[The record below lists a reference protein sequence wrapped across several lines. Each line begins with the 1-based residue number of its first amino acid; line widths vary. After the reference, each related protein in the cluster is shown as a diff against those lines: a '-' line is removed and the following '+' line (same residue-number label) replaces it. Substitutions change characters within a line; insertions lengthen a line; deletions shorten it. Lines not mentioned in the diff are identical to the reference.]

1 MSKGGNNRDW
11 GYASYNADDDNDER
25 LSYTSYEKDGS
36 VNRYHDNGDG
46 GHSHSRWQSKDDYN
60 SGEDRDWGRV
70 ESNGR
75 DNPSTGEIQDK
86 GGCYLTTACMK
97 HFADD
102 FDDNCYELMILRWF
116 RDNYVTEED
125 VRKYYDIAPTI
136 VEKINLDENSNII
149 YAYIF
154 DNVVDVCVKAIENG
168 DFDFAYDRYKQ
179 SIEDLENSFIPSK
192 ILVKVLN

>member
-11 GYASYNADDDNDER
+11 GYASYNTDDDNDER

-60 SGEDRDWGRV
+60 SGEDRDWGRD

-97 HFADD
+97 HFAND
-102 FDDNCYELMILRWF
+102 FDDNCYELTVLRWF
-116 RDNYVTEED
+116 RDNYVTKED
-125 VRKYYDIAPTI
+125 VKEYYHIAPRI
-136 VEKINLDENSNII
+136 VERIDENENRNAI
-149 YAYIF
+149 YEYIF

-168 DFDFAYDRYKQ
+168 DFDFAYDRYKE
-179 SIEDLENSFIPSK
+179 SIENLENSFVHSK
-192 ILVKVLN
+192 KLVKALN